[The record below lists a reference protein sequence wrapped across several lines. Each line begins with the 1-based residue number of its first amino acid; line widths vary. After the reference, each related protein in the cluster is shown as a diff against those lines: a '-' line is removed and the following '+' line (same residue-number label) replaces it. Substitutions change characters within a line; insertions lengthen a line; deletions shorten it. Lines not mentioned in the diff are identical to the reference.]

1 MVSLFLIAFSVSVC
15 VSGAFFLSGVQ
26 RLTLGSPLPVFL
38 MVVFETR
45 ILFEPGSHPSG

>member
-15 VSGAFFLSGVQ
+15 VGGAFLSGVQ
-26 RLTLGSPLPVFL
+26 RLTLGSPLPVFP